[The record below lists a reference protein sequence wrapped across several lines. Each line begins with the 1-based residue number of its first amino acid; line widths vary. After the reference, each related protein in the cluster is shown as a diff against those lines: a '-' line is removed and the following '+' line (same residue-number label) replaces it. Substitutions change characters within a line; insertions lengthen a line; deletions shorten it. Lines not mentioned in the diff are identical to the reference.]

1 MMLKNLLDVLL
12 GSEEDILDDDDEKI
26 ALAALCVRVAK
37 SDNVYASSEISSI
50 DTELSQHFSLSIA
63 DAGVL
68 RVQAEKLEQE
78 APDTVRFTRAIK
90 EKIEL
95 GKRREIL
102 EILWKITL
110 ADGKREAEEDSLI
123 RLISSLLGLTDIESA
138 RARQKVAKN

>member
-1 MMLKNLLDVLL
+1 MIKNLLDVLL

-50 DTELSQHFSLSIA
+50 DTELSQHFSISIA
-63 DAGVL
+63 DARVL
-68 RVQAEKLEQE
+68 RVQAEKLEHE

-90 EKIEL
+90 EKVEL
-95 GKRREIL
+95 EKRREIL
-102 EILWKITL
+102 ETLWKITL

-123 RLISSLLGLTDIESA
+123 RLVSSLLGLTDIESA
-138 RARQKVAKN
+138 RARQKVTKK

>member
-1 MMLKNLLDVLL
+1 MLKNLLDVLL
-12 GSEEDILDDDDEKI
+12 GSEKDKLDDDGEKI

-37 SDNVYASSEISSI
+37 SDNVYEPSEVSSI
-50 DTELSQHFSLSIA
+50 DTELSQHFSISMA
-63 DAGVL
+63 DAAVL
-68 RVQAEKLEQE
+68 REQAEKLEQE

-102 EILWKITL
+102 ETLWKITL

>member
-1 MMLKNLLDVLL
+1 MLKNLLDVLL

-50 DTELSQHFSLSIA
+50 DTELSQHFSISIA
-63 DAGVL
+63 DARVL
-68 RVQAEKLEQE
+68 RVQAEKLEYE
-78 APDTVRFTRAIK
+78 ASDTVRFTRAIK

-95 GKRREIL
+95 EKRRKIL
-102 EILWKITL
+102 ETLWKITL
-110 ADGKREAEEDSLI
+110 ADGKREAEEDSVI

-138 RARQKVAKN
+138 RARQKVTKK

>member
-1 MMLKNLLDVLL
+1 MIKNLLDVLL

-37 SDNVYASSEISSI
+37 SDNVYDSSEISNI
-50 DTELSQHFSLSIA
+50 DTELSQHFSISIA

-102 EILWKITL
+102 EILRKITL

>member
-1 MMLKNLLDVLL
+1 MIKNLLDALL
-12 GSEEDILDDDDEKI
+12 GSTEYQLDDDDEKI

-37 SDNVYASSEISSI
+37 SDNDYASKEISII
-50 DTELSQHFSLSIA
+50 DSELGQHFSLSINEA
-63 DAGVL
+63 TKL
-68 RVQAEKLEQE
+68 RSEAEKLEQE

-95 GKRREIL
+95 DKRRAVL

-110 ADGKREAEEDSLI
+110 ADGKREAEEDSLM

-138 RARQKVAKN
+138 KARQKVLRE

>member
-1 MMLKNLLDVLL
+1 MLKNLLDVLL
-12 GSEEDILDDDDEKI
+12 GSEEDVLDDDDEKI

-37 SDNVYASSEISSI
+37 SDNVYDSSEISSI
-50 DTELSQHFSLSIA
+50 DTQLSQHFSLSIA

-95 GKRREIL
+95 EQRRKIL
-102 EILWKITL
+102 ETLWKITL
-110 ADGKREAEEDSLI
+110 SDGKREAEEDSLI
-123 RLISSLLGLTDIESA
+123 RVIASLLGLTDIESA
-138 RARQKVAKN
+138 RARQKVTKK

>member
-1 MMLKNLLDVLL
+1 MLKNLIDVLL
-12 GSEEDILDDDDEKI
+12 GSEEDVLDDDDEKI

-37 SDNVYASSEISSI
+37 SDNVYDSSEISNI
-50 DTELSQHFSLSIA
+50 DTELSEHFSLSIA

-68 RVQAEKLEQE
+68 RVQAEKLEQA

-95 GKRREIL
+95 EKRRKIL

-123 RLISSLLGLTDIESA
+123 RLISNLLGLTDIESA
-138 RARQKVAKN
+138 RARQKVTKK

>member
-1 MMLKNLLDVLL
+1 MLKNLIDVLL
-12 GSEEDILDDDDEKI
+12 GSEEDVLDDDDEKI

-37 SDNVYASSEISSI
+37 SDNVYDSSEISNI

-68 RVQAEKLEQE
+68 RVQAEKLEQA

-95 GKRREIL
+95 EKRRKIL
-102 EILWKITL
+102 ETLWKITL
-110 ADGKREAEEDSLI
+110 ADGKREAEEDSII
-123 RLISSLLGLTDIESA
+123 RLISSLLGVTDIESA
-138 RARQKVAKN
+138 RARQKVTEK

>member
-1 MMLKNLLDVLL
+1 MLKNLLDVLL
-12 GSEEDILDDDDEKI
+12 GSEEEILDDDDEKI

-50 DTELSQHFSLSIA
+50 DTELSQHFSISIA
-63 DAGVL
+63 DARVL
-68 RVQAEKLEQE
+68 RVQAEKLEHE

-95 GKRREIL
+95 EKRRKIL
-102 EILWKITL
+102 ETLWKITL
-110 ADGKREAEEDSLI
+110 ADGKREAEEDSVI

-138 RARQKVAKN
+138 RARQKVTKK

>member
-1 MMLKNLLDVLL
+1 MLKNLLDVLL

-37 SDNVYASSEISSI
+37 SDNVYDSSEISSI
-50 DTELSQHFSLSIA
+50 DTELSQHLSISIA

-95 GKRREIL
+95 EKRRRIL
-102 EILWKITL
+102 ETLWKITL
-110 ADGKREAEEDSLI
+110 ADGKREAEEDSVI

-138 RARQKVAKN
+138 KARQKVTKK

>member
-1 MMLKNLLDVLL
+1 MLKSLLDVLL
-12 GSEEDILDDDDEKI
+12 GSEEDNLNDEDEKI

-37 SDNVYASSEISSI
+37 ADNVYDPNEISSI
-50 DTELSQHFSLSIA
+50 DTELSQHFSMSMA
-63 DAGVL
+63 DARVL

-95 GKRREIL
+95 EKRREIL
-102 EILWKITL
+102 ETLWKITL

-123 RLISSLLGLTDIESA
+123 RLVSSLLGLTDIESA
-138 RARQKVAKN
+138 RARQKVTKK

>member
-1 MMLKNLLDVLL
+1 MFKNLLDVLL
-12 GSEEDILDDDDEKI
+12 GSEEDKLDDDDEKI

-37 SDNVYASSEISSI
+37 SDNVYEPSEISNI

-63 DAGVL
+63 DAAVL
-68 RVQAEKLEQE
+68 REQAEKLEQE

>member
-1 MMLKNLLDVLL
+1 MLKNLLDVLL
-12 GSEEDILDDDDEKI
+12 GSEEDKLDDDDEKI

-37 SDNVYASSEISSI
+37 SDNVYDSSEISSI
-50 DTELSQHFSLSIA
+50 DTELSQHFSISIT

-95 GKRREIL
+95 EKRRKIL
-102 EILWKITL
+102 ETLWKITL
-110 ADGKREAEEDSLI
+110 ADGKREAEEDSVI
-123 RLISSLLGLTDIESA
+123 RLIASLLGLTDVESD
-138 RARQKVAKN
+138 RARQKVEKK